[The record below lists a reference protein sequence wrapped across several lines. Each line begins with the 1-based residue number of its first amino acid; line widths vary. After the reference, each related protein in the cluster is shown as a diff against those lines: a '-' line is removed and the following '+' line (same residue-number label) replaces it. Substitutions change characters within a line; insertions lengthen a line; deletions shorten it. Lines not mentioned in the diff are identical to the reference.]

1 MAPGR
6 KRRAVSFHD
15 PSASSLLT
23 KFQEVAPESSDEQSE
38 DEGPRSTQRRR
49 QNQPVEEE
57 GEEEEYTQNGADEP
71 TVVGGDEDAEEVGR
85 DPRGSYGLVMKL
97 VRYALAC
104 ELGRVPIRREGIREK
119 VFGKHGGRRF
129 QQLFDEAQVLLEE
142 KFGMQMVELPSKEK
156 VTLKDRREALAAVQK
171 AAATTTNRPY
181 ILQSILPKKYNIPAI
196 ITPSHIPSTFAE
208 SAYMGLYT
216 LIVSI
221 IMLNGGRV
229 SDEKLMRY
237 LQRLNA
243 NVNTPVDKTELVFA
257 KMQKQG
263 YIVKIKDNASGTDI
277 KEWMVGPRGKVEV
290 GAEGVKGLVET
301 VYGDTAPDDLDVRLK
316 ASLGI
321 KDTPGRRERQAVD
334 GEREEPGRGGR
345 RTRAAEAEEE

>member
-6 KRRAVSFHD
+6 KRRA
-15 PSASSLLT
+15 
-23 KFQEVAPESSDEQSE
+23 EVAPESSDGQSE
-38 DEGPRSTQRRR
+38 DEEPRNTQRRR
-49 QNQPVEEE
+49 QNQPVEE
-57 GEEEEYTQNGADEP
+57 EEEEYTQNGADEP
-71 TVVGGDEDAEEVGR
+71 TVVDADGDAEEAN
-85 DPRGSYGLVMKL
+85 PRESSGLVMKL

-104 ELGRVPIRREGIREK
+104 EFGRVPIKREGIREK
-119 VFGKHGGRRF
+119 VFGKHGGRKF
-129 QQLFDEAQVLLEE
+129 QQLFDEAQIHLQE

-156 VTLKDRREALAAVQK
+156 VTLKDRRAAVQK
-171 AAATTTNRPY
+171 AAATSTNRSY
-181 ILQSILPKKYNIPAI
+181 ILKSTLPQKYNIPAI
-196 ITPSHIPSTFAE
+196 LTPSHIPSTSAE

-243 NVNTPVDKTELVFA
+243 NVNTPVDKTELLFA

-277 KEWMVGPRGKVEV
+277 TEWMVGPRGKVEV

-301 VYGDTAPDDLDVRLK
+301 VYGDTAPEDLDLRLK
-316 ASLGI
+316 SSLGI
-321 KDTPGRRERQAVD
+321 KDNPGRREGQAA
-334 GEREEPGRGGR
+334 EREIEVPRRGG
-345 RTRAAEAEEE
+345 RTRAAESEEE

>member
-1 MAPGR
+1 MPPGR
-6 KRRAVSFHD
+6 KRRA
-15 PSASSLLT
+15 
-23 KFQEVAPESSDEQSE
+23 EVAPESPDEQSE

-57 GEEEEYTQNGADEP
+57 EEEYTQIGVDEP
-71 TVVGGDEDAEEVGR
+71 TVVDADEDVEVGA

-104 ELGRVPIRREGIREK
+104 EFGRVPIKREGIREK

-142 KFGMQMVELPSKEK
+142 KFGMQMVELPTKEK
-156 VTLKDRREALAAVQK
+156 VTLKDRRAAAQK
-171 AAATTTNRPY
+171 AVAPSANRSY
-181 ILQSILPKKYNIPAI
+181 ILKSILPQKYNVPAI
-196 ITPSHIPSTFAE
+196 LTPSHMPSVSAE

-243 NVNTPVDKTELVFA
+243 NVNTPVEKTELLFA

-277 KEWMVGPRGKVEV
+277 TEWMVGPRGKIEV

-321 KDTPGRRERQAVD
+321 KDGPERRERQPVER
-334 GEREEPGRGGR
+334 EREEPGRGGR

>member
-6 KRRAVSFHD
+6 KRRA
-15 PSASSLLT
+15 
-23 KFQEVAPESSDEQSE
+23 EVAPESSDGHSE
-38 DEGPRSTQRRR
+38 DEEPRNTQRRR
-49 QNQPVEEE
+49 QNQPVEE
-57 GEEEEYTQNGADEP
+57 EEEEYTQNGADEP
-71 TVVGGDEDAEEVGR
+71 TVVDADGDAEEAN
-85 DPRGSYGLVMKL
+85 PRESSGLVMKL

-104 ELGRVPIRREGIREK
+104 EFGRVPIKREGIREK
-119 VFGKHGGRRF
+119 VFGKHGGRKF
-129 QQLFDEAQVLLEE
+129 QQLFDEAQIHLQE

-156 VTLKDRREALAAVQK
+156 VTLKDRRAAVQK
-171 AAATTTNRPY
+171 AAATSTNRSY
-181 ILQSILPKKYNIPAI
+181 ILKSTLPHKYNIPAI
-196 ITPSHIPSTFAE
+196 LTPSHIPSTSAE

-243 NVNTPVDKTELVFA
+243 NVNTPVDKTELLFA

-277 KEWMVGPRGKVEV
+277 TEWMVGPRGKVEV
-290 GAEGVKGLVET
+290 GVEGVKGLVET
-301 VYGDTAPDDLDVRLK
+301 VYGDTAPEDLDVRLK
-316 ASLGI
+316 SSLGI
-321 KDTPGRRERQAVD
+321 KDSPRRREGEAA
-334 GEREEPGRGGR
+334 EREIEVPRRGGR
-345 RTRAAEAEEE
+345 TRTAEADEE

>member
-6 KRRAVSFHD
+6 KRRA
-15 PSASSLLT
+15 
-23 KFQEVAPESSDEQSE
+23 EVAPESSNEQSE

-57 GEEEEYTQNGADEP
+57 EEEYTQNGAEEP
-71 TVVGGDEDAEEVGR
+71 TVIDAADGDEEEVGR
-85 DPRGSYGLVMKL
+85 DPRGTYGLVMKL

-104 ELGRVPIRREGIREK
+104 EFGRVPIRREGIREK

-156 VTLKDRREALAAVQK
+156 VTLKDRRAAVQK
-171 AAATTTNRPY
+171 AAATSTNRSY
-181 ILQSILPKKYNIPAI
+181 ILKSILPQKYNIPAI
-196 ITPSHIPSTFAE
+196 ITPSHIPSASAE

-237 LQRLNA
+237 LQRMNA
-243 NVNTPVDKTELVFA
+243 NVNTPVDKTEFLFA

-263 YIVKIKDNASGTDI
+263 YVVKIKDNASGTDI
-277 KEWMVGPRGKVEV
+277 TEWMVGPRGKVEV
-290 GAEGVKGLVET
+290 GAEGVKGLVKT

-321 KDTPGRRERQAVD
+321 KDGPERRERQVVEPE
-334 GEREEPGRGGR
+334 GEEQGRAGR

>member
-1 MAPGR
+1 MGPGR
-6 KRRAVSFHD
+6 KRRA
-15 PSASSLLT
+15 
-23 KFQEVAPESSDEQSE
+23 EVAPESSDEQSE

-57 GEEEEYTQNGADEP
+57 EEEHTQIDADA
-71 TVVGGDEDAEEVGR
+71 TMVVDGDGDTEVGA
-85 DPRGSYGLVMKL
+85 DPRGSSGLVRNL
-97 VRYALAC
+97 VRYVLAC
-104 ELGRVPIRREGIREK
+104 EFGRVPIRREGIREK

-129 QQLFDEAQVLLEE
+129 QLLFDEAQVLLEE

-156 VTLKDRREALAAVQK
+156 VTLKDRRAAAQK
-171 AAATTTNRPY
+171 AAAPTTNRSY
-181 ILQSILPKKYNIPAI
+181 ILKSILPQKYNIPAI
-196 ITPSHIPSTFAE
+196 LTPSHIPSAATE

-243 NVNTPVDKTELVFA
+243 NVNTPVDKTELLFA

-263 YIVKIKDNASGTDI
+263 YLVKIKDSASGTDI
-277 KEWMVGPRGKVEV
+277 TEWMVGPRGKVEV
-290 GAEGVKGLVET
+290 GTEGVKGLVET

-316 ASLGI
+316 TSLGI
-321 KDTPGRRERQAVD
+321 KDGPERRQRQP
-334 GEREEPGRGGR
+334 GEREREQPDRGGR
-345 RTRAAEAEEE
+345 RARAAESEEE

>member
-6 KRRAVSFHD
+6 KRRA
-15 PSASSLLT
+15 
-23 KFQEVAPESSDEQSE
+23 EVAPESSNEQSE

-49 QNQPVEEE
+49 QNQPAEE
-57 GEEEEYTQNGADEP
+57 EEEEYTQNGADEP
-71 TVVGGDEDAEEVGR
+71 TVIDGDGDAEAGA
-85 DPRGSYGLVMKL
+85 DPRGNSGLVMKL

-104 ELGRVPIRREGIREK
+104 EFGRVPIRREGIREK
-119 VFGKHGGRRF
+119 VFAKHGGRKF
-129 QQLFDEAQVLLEE
+129 QQLFDEAQVHLEE

-156 VTLKDRREALAAVQK
+156 VTLKDRRAAVQK
-171 AAATTTNRPY
+171 AAATSTNRSY
-181 ILQSILPKKYNIPAI
+181 ILKSTLPQKYNIPAI
-196 ITPSHIPSTFAE
+196 ITPSHIPSASAE

-221 IMLNGGRV
+221 IMLNGGRI

-243 NVNTPVDKTELVFA
+243 NVNTPVDTTELVFA

-263 YIVKIKDNASGTDI
+263 YIVKIKDNANGTDI
-277 KEWMVGPRGKVEV
+277 TEWMVGPRGKVEV

-301 VYGDTAPDDLDVRLK
+301 VYGDTAPDDLGVRLK

-321 KDTPGRRERQAVD
+321 KDGPERKERQVVEP
-334 GEREEPGRGGR
+334 EREEQGRGGR
-345 RTRAAEAEEE
+345 RRRADEAEEE

>member
-6 KRRAVSFHD
+6 KRRA
-15 PSASSLLT
+15 
-23 KFQEVAPESSDEQSE
+23 EVAPESSDGQSE
-38 DEGPRSTQRRR
+38 DEGPRNTQRRR
-49 QNQPVEEE
+49 QNEPVEE
-57 GEEEEYTQNGADEP
+57 EEEEYTQNGADEP
-71 TVVGGDEDAEEVGR
+71 TIVDADGDAEAVA
-85 DPRGSYGLVMKL
+85 DPRGNSGLVMKL

-119 VFGKHGGRRF
+119 VFAKHGGRKF
-129 QQLFDEAQVLLEE
+129 QQLFDEAQVHLEE

-156 VTLKDRREALAAVQK
+156 VTLKDRRAAVQK
-171 AAATTTNRPY
+171 AAATNTNRSY
-181 ILQSILPKKYNIPAI
+181 ILKSTLPQKYNIPAI
-196 ITPSHIPSTFAE
+196 ITPSHIPSASAE

-277 KEWMVGPRGKVEV
+277 TEWMVGPRGKVEV

-301 VYGDTAPDDLDVRLK
+301 VYGDTAPDDLGVRLK

-321 KDTPGRRERQAVD
+321 KDGPERRERQAVEP
-334 GEREEPGRGGR
+334 EREEQGRGGR

>member
-6 KRRAVSFHD
+6 KRRA
-15 PSASSLLT
+15 
-23 KFQEVAPESSDEQSE
+23 EVAPESPDEQSE
-38 DEGPRSTQRRR
+38 DEEPRNTQRRR

-57 GEEEEYTQNGADEP
+57 EEEYTRNGAEEA
-71 TVVGGDEDAEEVGR
+71 TVVDADGDVEVGR
-85 DPRGSYGLVMKL
+85 DPRESYGLVMKL

-104 ELGRVPIRREGIREK
+104 EFGRVPIKREGIREK

-156 VTLKDRREALAAVQK
+156 VTLKDRRAAVQK
-171 AAATTTNRPY
+171 TGATTTTTTNRSY
-181 ILQSILPKKYNIPAI
+181 ILKSILPQKYNIPAI
-196 ITPSHIPSTFAE
+196 LTPSHIPSASTE

-221 IMLNGGRV
+221 IMLNGGRI

-237 LQRLNA
+237 LQRMNA
-243 NVNTPVDKTELVFA
+243 DMNTPVDKTELLFA

-263 YIVKIKDNASGTDI
+263 YIVKIKDSANGTDI
-277 KEWMVGPRGKVEV
+277 TEWMVGPRGKVEV

-301 VYGDTAPDDLDVRLK
+301 VYGDTAPDDLGARLK
-316 ASLGI
+316 GSLGI
-321 KDTPGRRERQAVD
+321 RDGPERRERQPVER
-334 GEREEPGRGGR
+334 EREEPGRGGR
-345 RTRAAEAEEE
+345 RTRAVEAEEE